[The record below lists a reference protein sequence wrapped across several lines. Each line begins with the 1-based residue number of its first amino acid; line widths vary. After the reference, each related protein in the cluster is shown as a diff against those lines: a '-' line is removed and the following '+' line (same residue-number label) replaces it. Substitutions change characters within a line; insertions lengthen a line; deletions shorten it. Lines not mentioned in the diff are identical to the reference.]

1 MKNLL
6 LLLFFIPIVSFS
18 QNFEGTLVYEND
30 IEIAEKFSKQLG
42 MTKEKMMESGQ
53 FFEETLTTYKDGNY
67 LSKPNKGKIKVI
79 YLSDR
84 NEILT
89 IDKKSELVPA
99 IKAEIDLET
108 ELKEKSP
115 KITVEETDE
124 IILNIKCSKVIVEW
138 ETGTYEYFFN
148 SDHLKMDSTLYSNH
162 KYDMWSE
169 YLKLSNSLPLKIVK
183 KTNGMMTITMTLKE
197 IKEHSVKD
205 KIFKLPKLKLSKE
218 FNISKGN
225 QVYYEKK

>member
-1 MKNLL
+1 MKYIL
-6 LLLFFIPIVSFS
+6 LLLFLIPVLSFS

-53 FFEETLTTYKDGNY
+53 FFEETLTTYKNGNY
-67 LSKPNKGKIKVI
+67 LSKPNKGKIKVV
-79 YLSDR
+79 YLSER

-89 IDKKSELVPA
+89 
-99 IKAEIDLET
+99 IDLET

-115 KITVEETDE
+115 KITVEQTDE
-124 IILNIKCSKVIVEW
+124 IFLNIKCSKVIVEW

-148 SDHLKMDSTLYSNH
+148 SDYLKMDSTLYSNH

-169 YLKLSNSLPLKIVK
+169 FLKLSNSLPLKIVK
-183 KTNGMMTITMTLKE
+183 RMDGMMTITMTLKE
-197 IKEHSVKD
+197 IKEHSVND
-205 KIFKLPKLKLSKE
+205 KIFKLPKLELSKE
-218 FNISKGN
+218 FVVTKGN

>member
-1 MKNLL
+1 MKNIL
-6 LLLFFIPIVSFS
+6 LLLFLIPILGFS

-30 IEIAEKFSKQLG
+30 IEIAEKFSKQFG

-53 FFEETLTTYKDGNY
+53 FFEETLTTYKNGNY

-89 IDKKSELVPA
+89 LDKKLDLVPA

-115 KITVEETDE
+115 KITVEQTDE

-148 SDHLKMDSTLYSNH
+148 SDYLKMDYTLYSNH

-169 YLKLSNSLPLKIVK
+169 YLKLSNSLPFKIVK
-183 KTNGMMTITMTLKE
+183 RIDGMTTITMTLKE
-197 IKEHSVKD
+197 IKEHSVND
-205 KIFKLPKLKLSKE
+205 KIFKLPKLELSKE
-218 FNISKGN
+218 FVFTKGN

>member
-6 LLLFFIPIVSFS
+6 LLLFLIPIVSFS

-53 FFEETLTTYKDGNY
+53 FFEETLITYKNGNY

-79 YLSDR
+79 YLSER

-89 IDKKSELVPA
+89 IDKKSDLVPA

-108 ELKEKSP
+108 ELKNKKP
-115 KITVEETDE
+115 KITIKQTDE
-124 IILNIKCSKVIVEW
+124 VILNVECSKVIVEW

-148 SDHLKMDSTLYSNH
+148 SDYLKMDSTLYSNH
-162 KYDMWSE
+162 KYDMWSD

-183 KTNGMMTITMTLKE
+183 RMDGMMTIIMTLKE

-205 KIFKLPKLKLSKE
+205 KIFELPKLELSKE
-218 FNISKGN
+218 FTVTKGN
-225 QVYYEKK
+225 QIYYEKK

>member
-1 MKNLL
+1 MKNIILI
-6 LLLFFIPIVSFS
+6 LFLIPVLASS
-18 QNFEGTLVYEND
+18 QNFEGTLVYKND
-30 IEIAEKFSKQLG
+30 IEIAEKFSKQFG
-42 MTKEKMMESGQ
+42 MTKEKMMESGK
-53 FFEETLTTYKDGNY
+53 FFEETLITYKNGNY

-89 IDKKSELVPA
+89 LDKTSDLVPA

-115 KITVEETDE
+115 KITIEQTDE
-124 IILNIKCSKVIVEW
+124 IILSIKCSKVIVEW

-148 SDHLKMDSTLYSNH
+148 SDYLKMDSALYTNH

-169 YLKLSNSLPLKIVK
+169 YLKLSNALPLKIVK
-183 KTNGMMTITMTLKE
+183 KMDGMMTITMTLKE

-205 KIFKLPKLKLSKE
+205 KIFELPKLELSKE
-218 FNISKGN
+218 FAVTKGN
-225 QVYYEKK
+225 QIYYEKK